1 MVHSDDAP
9 PNPFHPSSFAD
20 ARLAGKP

>member
-1 MVHSDDAP
+1 MVHSDDSP
-9 PNPFHPSSFAD
+9 PNPFRPSSFAD